1 MITLRLYVYLDHEG
15 DGCTCV
21 RETQLT
27 LLYATSLYPTLGH
40 PVTNQRYKVNQ
51 QKTYKKWR
59 LVKKTTPDYLHI
71 SFIIDYFIYTYHI
84 FDICQSRV
92 SEGNTMIQM
101 IGDSLP
107 SYYNIATSTPVHM
120 YPSRLH
126 LT

>member
-51 QKTYKKWR
+51 QKTYKK
-59 LVKKTTPDYLHI
+59 
-71 SFIIDYFIYTYHI
+71 
-84 FDICQSRV
+84 
-92 SEGNTMIQM
+92 
-101 IGDSLP
+101 
-107 SYYNIATSTPVHM
+107 
-120 YPSRLH
+120 
-126 LT
+126 